1 MDIDITNTDGVYC
14 HECNDYHAA
23 WYGVYTADSK
33 TVALLSVVWF
43 FFFFFL
49 LPLPNLPID
58 DNLLV
63 KFQRNQNTISFFD
76 FYSNASLENSDS
88 IKTI

>member
-14 HECNDYHAA
+14 HECHNYHAA

-33 TVALLSVVWF
+33 TGIALSGVT

-49 LPLPNLPID
+49 LPLPHLPND

-76 FYSNASLENSDS
+76 FYSNAFLENSDT